1 MARFTA
7 AEDAALRRL
16 FPEHGADWDGWAD
29 ALPGRSVDS
38 IRNRAGRIG
47 VRKAVRKDGWTAEED
62 AELRRWYPS
71 KGPRWAGWAAVLHGR
86 SGRAIVLRAFRLGIG
101 VLNSARSAHHKA
113 AAMKREAARRAA
125 NGVQNG
131 TPGKAPGDGAETRR

>member
-29 ALPGRSVDS
+29 ALP
-38 IRNRAGRIG
+38 
-47 VRKAVRKDGWTAEED
+47 
-62 AELRRWYPS
+62 
-71 KGPRWAGWAAVLHGR
+71 GR

-131 TPGKAPGDGAETRR
+131 TPGKAPGNGAETRR